1 MKRLSNKK
9 RKLIYIRQKNK
20 LRLGGKLFNVF
31 TNSLEMLQDKKYV
44 TDYIQ
49 NIVIDNIKKYK
60 MLLSFDI
67 QIGTCQDD
75 FLMDTKTIKLTFTK
89 L

>member
-31 TNSLEMLQDKKYV
+31 TISLEMLQDQKYV

-49 NIVIDNIKKYK
+49 NIVIYNIKKYK